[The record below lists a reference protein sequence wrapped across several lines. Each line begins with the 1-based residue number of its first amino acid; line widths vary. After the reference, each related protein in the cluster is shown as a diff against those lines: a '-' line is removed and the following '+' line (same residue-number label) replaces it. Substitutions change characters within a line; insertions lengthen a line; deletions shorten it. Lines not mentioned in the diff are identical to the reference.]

1 MDNVNAAC
9 RDLNKFIDECKKPL
23 IISIEGKC
31 ASGKTTLANM
41 FDGKYAIIH
50 IDDFF
55 LPPHLKTV
63 ERLAEVGGNINY
75 EKVYEML
82 SNIKEKHIIEYE
94 KYDCHTDTYSHVSIP
109 YNEVIILEGVYSFHP
124 YFNKF
129 IDKLVFIEIGA
140 KEQRERINKRSNAH
154 MFYERWI
161 PLENK
166 YYEESEVMYKINYR
180 IKKIN

>member
-1 MDNVNAAC
+1 MNDVKSAFI
-9 RDLNKFIDECKKPL
+9 DLARFIDEQKKPL
-23 IISIEGKC
+23 IIAIEGKC

-41 FDGKYAIIH
+41 FMDKYAIIH

-55 LPPHLKTV
+55 LPPHLKTA

-82 SNIKEKHIIEYE
+82 ANIKEKHIIEYE
-94 KYDCHTDTYSHVSIP
+94 KYDCHTNTYSHVSIP

-124 YFNKF
+124 YFNKL
-129 IDKLVFIEIGA
+129 IDKLVFIETDMA
-140 KEQRERINKRSNAH
+140 EQRERINKRPNADK
-154 MFYERWI
+154 FYKVWM

-166 YYEESEVMYKINYR
+166 YYQESDILKHVNFR